1 MLRDT
6 GYIGYKLAE
15 IPINN
20 PYKYKNILIYA
31 NKNVIL
37 KSLRDK

>member
-1 MLRDT
+1 MARDT
-6 GYIGYKLAE
+6 GYMSYKLSG